1 MAAQIIDED
10 ELQNGTEHLKDGQLP
25 EYDESTIEPEQEQQA
40 TLQTQEES
48 PTATTSS
55 TDELTEDTQDVP
67 DKYQGKSLED
77 VVRMHQEAEKL
88 LGRQSSEVGELRK
101 VVDDYISNTIQEPT
115 VNEQN
120 TDEEIDF
127 YTHPEK
133 AMAQAID
140 NHPKLKAAEEVT
152 QAFAK
157 QNAMQ
162 QLKSNH
168 PDMQE
173 ILGDT
178 KFADWIKGSKIR
190 TQLFVQADQG
200 YDAEAA
206 NELFSLWKERKAV
219 VDQTVKAE
227 KAGRKQ
233 AVKSGSTGSARGNPD
248 STSTKKFYRRADIIK
263 LMRTDPDRYLALSD
277 DIQAAYAEGRVK

>member
-1 MAAQIIDED
+1 MAAQIIDND
-10 ELQNGTEHLKDGQLP
+10 ETQYESEHLDNNDLP
-25 EYDESTIEPEQEQQA
+25 EYEESEVNPEEA
-40 TLQTQEES
+40 TLQPEE
-48 PTATTSS
+48 PVEEETT
-55 TDELTEDTQDVP
+55 TDVP

-101 VVDDYISNTIQEPT
+101 VVDDYISSTIQQPT
-115 VNEQN
+115 EN
-120 TDEEIDF
+120 TETEEEIDF
-127 YTHPEK
+127 YTEPEK
-133 AMAQAID
+133 AIAQAIN

-162 QLKSNH
+162 QLQSNH

-173 ILGDT
+173 ILADE
-178 KFADWIKGSKIR
+178 KFAEWIKGSKIR

-206 NELFSLWKERKAV
+206 NELFNLWKERKAV
-219 VDQTVKAE
+219 VSQTVEAE
-227 KAGRKQ
+227 KAGRRQ

-248 STSTKKFYRRADIIK
+248 STSSKKFY
-263 LMRTDPDRYLALSD
+263 
-277 DIQAAYAEGRVK
+277 